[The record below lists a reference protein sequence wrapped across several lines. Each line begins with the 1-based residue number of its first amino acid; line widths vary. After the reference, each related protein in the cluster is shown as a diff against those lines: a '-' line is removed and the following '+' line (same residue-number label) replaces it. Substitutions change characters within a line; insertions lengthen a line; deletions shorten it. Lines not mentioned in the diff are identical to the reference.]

1 MPNPKDEK
9 KNPGQEANKAQD
21 ILLGGIRVPEEH
33 VDFEPDPDEV
43 DLLRHEDPKPEV
55 KEDEAPKLHEIDLNV
70 PQFTDEQVADA
81 IQQDKEIELAQ
92 LKKEDLR

>member
-43 DLLRHEDPKPEV
+43 DLLRH
-55 KEDEAPKLHEIDLNV
+55 
-70 PQFTDEQVADA
+70 
-81 IQQDKEIELAQ
+81 
-92 LKKEDLR
+92 